1 MSRGPG
7 PSRFPGDGASRTRDD
22 GGGVWIVTGLVLGA
36 AVYAGMVLMVVAG
49 VTAVVPLVVIPPVL
63 VALIAAN
70 NLLGGGRSHGRSP
83 GRPVGRGRAPLSSSG
98 PNGAIPTEPP
108 TTEGSTVGGEPPESR

>member
-1 MSRGPG
+1 
-7 PSRFPGDGASRTRDD
+7 
-22 GGGVWIVTGLVLGA
+22 VWIATGLVLGA
-36 AVYAGMVLMVVAG
+36 AVYAGLVLMVVAG
-49 VTAVVPLVVIPPVL
+49 VTAVVPLVIVPPVL

-98 PNGAIPTEPP
+98 PDGVLPADPSTAD
-108 TTEGSTVGGEPPESR
+108 GSVVGGEPSGPR